1 MEAESRKLNFIY
13 DPEGA
18 VQFCSI
24 TDANVHKRMAS
35 QVTLCADTAWCQ
47 QQGARDPHEVVQ
59 SNAKEQ
65 HQKDRGDSA
74 VTAQWDT

>member
-1 MEAESRKLNFIY
+1 MRFRREKKFQTAFNTVEAESRKLNFIY

-35 QVTLCADTAWCQ
+35 
-47 QQGARDPHEVVQ
+47 
-59 SNAKEQ
+59 
-65 HQKDRGDSA
+65 
-74 VTAQWDT
+74 